1 MKRIKYLRES
11 RQWSQIDLAK
21 KLDISQPSL
30 AAYEL
35 GTKKPKLETLILLS
49 KLFNVST
56 DYLLEVTDEK
66 NSREDLELLA
76 KIKILKPDQRE
87 AILTVLAAYADGSS
101 D

>member
-1 MKRIKYLRES
+1 MVRIKYLRES
-11 RQWSQIDLAK
+11 RQWSQLDLAK
-21 KLDISQPSL
+21 KLGISQPTL

-35 GTKKPKLETLILLS
+35 GTKNPKLETLILLS

-76 KIKILKPDQRE
+76 KIKILDPEQRK
-87 AILTVLAAYADGSS
+87 AILMILEGYSEESRD
-101 D
+101 